1 MAVNSLFVEKYRP
14 STLDLYVGDEEL
26 KAFVQACIDNNYIP
40 HLLLH
45 GIQGTGK
52 TTLAKM
58 LVNTLNCDY
67 IYINASDERNID
79 TVRDK
84 IVSFAST
91 NSFSPLKIVI
101 LDEADFLTPVAMAAL
116 RSVMEQ
122 FSAKTRFILT
132 CNYVEK
138 IIDPLISRCQTFSIN
153 PPKKIDLL
161 KHICLNILDKEEINY
176 SRGDVATIIKKHFP
190 DIRKIINVCQS
201 LIVDKNLIY
210 SDLSKIPASL
220 SNILIDK
227 LKNTNKDTWL
237 EIRKEVIYQQVK
249 EFQPIYSDLFSRMG
263 EYSKGQDGLLA
274 IILNNYQKNNP
285 VVVDKELNF
294 AACMAEILK
303 II

>member
-1 MAVNSLFVEKYRP
+1 
-14 STLDLYVGDEEL
+14 
-26 KAFVQACIDNNYIP
+26 
-40 HLLLH
+40 
-45 GIQGTGK
+45 
-52 TTLAKM
+52 M

-153 PPKKIDLL
+153 PPKKMDLL

-176 SRGDVATIIKKHFP
+176 SRGDVATIITKHFP

-249 EFQPIYSDLFSRMG
+249 EFQPIYSDLFFRMG

-274 IILNNYQKNNP
+274 IILNNYQKSNP

>member
-14 STLDLYVGDEEL
+14 STLDLYVADEEL
-26 KAFVQACIDNNYIP
+26 KAFIKVCIDNNYIP

-58 LVNTLNCDY
+58 LANTLDCDY

-132 CNYVEK
+132 CNYIEK

-161 KHICLNILDKEEINY
+161 KHICLNILDKEEVNY
-176 SRGDVATIIKKHFP
+176 SRGDVATIITKHFP
-190 DIRKIINVCQS
+190 DIRKMINVCQS
-201 LIVDKNLIY
+201 LIFDNKLVY
-210 SDLSKIPASL
+210 SDTSKVTASV

-237 EIRKEVIYQQVK
+237 EIRKEVIDQQIK
-249 EFQPIYSDLFSRMG
+249 EFQPIFSDLFSRMS
-263 EYSKGQDGLLA
+263 EYSKGQDGLIA
-274 IILNNYQKNNP
+274 IILNNYQKSNSM
-285 VVVDKELNF
+285 VVDKELNF